1 VGPIDGVIALMRQ
14 DLAGFTSQLIAD
26 QMSIAAW
33 QRECGL
39 VLRRYT
45 LASYMAGAD
54 GTLPT
59 KAMERE
65 LGRELNRQLGYLRR
79 FAEEI
84 RAGKQSDAQIAMR
97 IGMYADRMRGVA
109 NDAES
114 KAYGVDLPFVP
125 GDGSTQC
132 RTSCACS
139 IDYQEEDGETVAYWK
154 LGVAE
159 HCPDCFALADLPH
172 TEWQAAL
179 DASNANA

>member
-14 DLAGFTSQLIAD
+14 DLVGFTSQLIAD

-54 GTLPT
+54 GALPT
-59 KAMERE
+59 RAMERE

-114 KAYGVDLPFVP
+114 KAHGVDLPFVP
-125 GDGSTQC
+125 GSGATPC
-132 RTSCACS
+132 LVNCCCFL
-139 IDYQEEDGETVAYWK
+139 DYQEEDGETVVYWR
-154 LGVAE
+154 LSPAE
-159 HCPDCFALADLPH
+159 HCSGCLALADKPH
-172 TEWQAAL
+172 TEWEAAL
-179 DASNANA
+179 ANA